1 MASTKRIMADLR
13 IYARGYMR
21 DRAGFMN
28 LLLAPVLLIVAFGVI
43 LSYLPSF
50 SGGTSA
56 VSVWAPGLLSLA
68 TTLLP
73 VQSLVA
79 TSSNYKKIKLFK
91 QLSLTPITKVEWL
104 SSKALWFTVI
114 NFYAFVAELATLV
127 FAFGAHV
134 SLTLWIIPFLVL
146 GVVFFTALSMLIG
159 TRAKSPETA
168 NTVSYL
174 VLTLML
180 LFSGVFFPVTLM
192 PTFLQDFAHI
202 MPQFYVIDGLNSV
215 MILSDYTR
223 ALIDTAIL
231 AVLAIIMFAL
241 AARLSKW
248 RED

>member
-1 MASTKRIMADLR
+1 
-13 IYARGYMR
+13 MR

-50 SGGTSA
+50 PGGTSA
-56 VSVWAPGLLSLA
+56 VSVWTPGLLSLA

-73 VQSLVA
+73 VQTLVA
-79 TSSNYKKIKLFK
+79 TSSNYKKTKIFK

-104 SSKALWFTVI
+104 SSKVLWFTI
-114 NFYAFVAELATLV
+114 IDFYAFVAELAVLV

-134 SLTLWIIPFLVL
+134 SLTPWIIPFLVL
-146 GVVFFTALSMLIG
+146 GMVFFTALSMLIG
-159 TRAKSPETA
+159 TRAGSPETA

-174 VLTLML
+174 VLMLML
-180 LFSGVFFPVTLM
+180 LFAGVFFPVTLM
-192 PTFLQDFAHI
+192 PWYLQDFAHI

-223 ALIDTAIL
+223 AAIDTVIL